1 MTKKEAEALKD
12 IDPRMREQAA
22 MVWKIERAMRKK
34 VKALFPTFEE
44 MQVAQAVTSTQGE
57 EVLKSNPAM
66 QEIRA
71 TFRDYCSI
79 VKAQMSLIGDKA
91 PAPAELSQIDTIRA
105 RLKIAK

>member
-12 IDPRMREQAA
+12 IDPRMKHQAA

-34 VKALFPTFEE
+34 VKAIFPTFEQ
-44 MQVAQAVTSTQGE
+44 MPVAQAVTSTQGE

-71 TFRDYCSI
+71 TFRDYCTI
-79 VKAQMSLIGDKA
+79 VKVQFSLLGDKA
-91 PAPAELSQIDTIRA
+91 PAAAEVSQLDSIRA
-105 RLKIAK
+105 KLKIAK